1 VRTCKMK
8 KPREM
13 PQEVWE
19 MFLDQREAA
28 KIVGKGW
35 TVSISGGVRVPYS
48 GYALRNGRRITDGTG
63 SPRWTTK
70 ADAIKYAVSH
80 AHKHGTLDWNK
91 TVRWLKLMRIE
102 VSISELAM
110 PHVQK
115 HAKGWYMDQPRKG
128 DNGFWQL
135 RSGPSHRKSVYWCL
149 GATPRATFQRA
160 IRMGLKDEPCYDPI
174 SSRMWF
180 ERRGWVDCV
189 ELA

>member
-8 KPREM
+8 KPRSIPE
-13 PQEVWE
+13 EVWQA
-19 MFLDQREAA
+19 FLDQREAA
-28 KIVGKGW
+28 GLKGKGW
-35 TVSISGGVRVPYS
+35 TVSKCKQAVPFS
-48 GYALRNGRRITDGTG
+48 GYALRNGLRITDRTG
-63 SPRWTTK
+63 CPRWATK
-70 ADAIKYAVSH
+70 ADAIKYAVAH
-80 AHKHGTLDWNK
+80 AHKHGTLDWEK
-91 TVRWLKLMRIE
+91 SVRWLRLMRID

-115 HAKGWYMDQPRKG
+115 RAKGWYMDRPRKG

-135 RSGPSHRKSVYWCL
+135 RSGPSHRKAVYWCM

-174 SSRMWF
+174 SSRVWF